1 MQFATIFYQN
11 YTLNIR
17 KNSLGIVYN
26 EILKLKNL
34 FLILFLQTLL

>member
-26 EILKLKNL
+26 EILKLMLLLL
-34 FLILFLQTLL
+34 FLDLQSLL